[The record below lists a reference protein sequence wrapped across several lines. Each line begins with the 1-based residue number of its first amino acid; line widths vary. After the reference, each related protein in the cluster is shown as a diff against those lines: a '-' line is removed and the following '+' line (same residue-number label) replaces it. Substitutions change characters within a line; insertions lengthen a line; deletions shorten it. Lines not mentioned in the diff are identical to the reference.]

1 MDVVQGF
8 KLPPGCC
15 HVCRGAGG
23 SKWVIDTRREDA
35 GELKRIQ
42 VYICEDCVIAMAKM
56 LEPHLLWVLA
66 SKELMAML
74 AEESAESDLLR
85 ERAERAERILA
96 ELASMLPAAEVP
108 G

>member
-1 MDVVQGF
+1 MDVTQGF

-15 HVCRGAGG
+15 HVCRNSDG

-35 GELKRIQ
+35 GEMKRVQ
-42 VYICEDCVIAMAKM
+42 VYICEDCVWAMASA
-56 LEPHLLWVLA
+56 LEPHTRYMVL
-66 SKELMAML
+66 SKELFQAITHQ
-74 AEESAESDLLR
+74 SAESDLLR

-96 ELASMLPAAEVP
+96 ELATMLPAASVP